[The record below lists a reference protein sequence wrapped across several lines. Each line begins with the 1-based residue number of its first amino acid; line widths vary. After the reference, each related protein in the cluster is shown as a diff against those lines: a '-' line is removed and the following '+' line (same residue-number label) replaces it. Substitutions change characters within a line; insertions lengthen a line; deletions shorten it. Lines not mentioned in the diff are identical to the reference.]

1 MMITLMTISTIIM
14 TIALIIMRMISIMMI
29 ILTIFTKF
37 EFVLQCSLQ
46 RRSVAHPTHNL
57 SASPPAAST
66 APPVCFLI
74 YISGGFTFF
83 IQTPKISRSTSFQF
97 GFSQFQ
103 PQFFTQPGW
112 LGQAYNLLNNIWT
125 RKAWR
130 AGPSEKCKKLLPIL
144 AAISILGDS
153 ALVCL

>member
-46 RRSVAHPTHNL
+46 RGSVAHPTHNL

-66 APPVCFLI
+66 PPVCFLI

-103 PQFFTQPGW
+103 PQFFTH
-112 LGQAYNLLNNIWT
+112 NLLNNIWT